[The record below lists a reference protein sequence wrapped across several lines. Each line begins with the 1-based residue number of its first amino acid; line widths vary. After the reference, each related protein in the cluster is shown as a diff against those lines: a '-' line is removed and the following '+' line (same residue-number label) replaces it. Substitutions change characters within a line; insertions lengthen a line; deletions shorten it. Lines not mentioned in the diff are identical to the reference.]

1 MHRHRV
7 WNTAST
13 LIRTERNRVLNL
25 DGFIPAVNTLYFDPV
40 DPVYDVNTIGI
51 NTVTPT
57 FYFSYLDRP
66 VQFKY
71 QVVGFLRNISIY
83 WKKNN
88 GSFNAWTSNTFN
100 GVSFSTGD
108 SLTVGISVTGA
119 DPDLSFS
126 LTLFNNL
133 DTLAC
138 SNTLAVLTAD
148 LSIGPPEFP

>member
-7 WNTAST
+7 WNTSSP
-13 LIRTERNRVLNL
+13 LLRTERNRILNI
-25 DGFIPAVNTLYFDPV
+25 DGFIPAVDTLYFNPI
-40 DPVYDVNTIGI
+40 DPVYDVNTFGI
-51 NTVTPT
+51 YTVTPT

-71 QVVGFLRNISIY
+71 QVIGFLRNVSIY

-100 GVSFSTGD
+100 GVNFSTGD
-108 SLTVGISVTGA
+108 TLTVGISVVGA
-119 DPDLSFS
+119 DPDSDFS

-133 DTLAC
+133 DTAAC
-138 SNTLAVLTAD
+138 SNTVTVLTAD
-148 LSIGPPEFP
+148 LSIELP